1 MNGLFILLQGSLA
14 LAWTWCSCRNLREAA
29 RLEAQ
34 PELPERGVRYIPC
47 FASLL
52 LPVGFFTFAVLYL
65 LLYGPQEA
73 SYQLF
78 AAYITV
84 YLQMA
89 IYFVLLLLLLPL
101 VRRRFSANTCV
112 LLWVI
117 PNSLYYL
124 VFPARNCQLPYFTIP
139 LLRGLL
145 QIVVPVW
152 TVGFTAVLVWKIIAH
167 LLFRRRILRDAVP
180 ETDPAALE
188 ALAAEI
194 ENAFAKDPK
203 LKAVRSP
210 AVHTPLSVGMF
221 RRTTRIVLPERRYTE
236 EEYHLIYRHEIIH
249 ISREDAASK
258 FFLVFCTALYWF
270 NPLMW
275 IAARRSA
282 ADQELS
288 CDEAVLRKESQGT
301 RLRYAELLLNAAA
314 DDRGFTTCLSAKAS
328 SMRYRLRA
336 VTETDTRP
344 LGLPVVAVITFLLVL
359 TCGIVSPTIGGE
371 TGKEALFP
379 GQDPAQITLLGV
391 YDQSRGRVVTP
402 MEGEDFSGLD
412 TWLSSQPI
420 EEILG
425 AYAVSILRG
434 PESMTLLY
442 RDEDGACFLTIQE
455 RYLSLRRGS
464 APKGYLLKEPADL
477 DYLYSLIPDRPQ
489 ATLTLGRDLGN
500 VVYRMNPEEYTCV
513 TPGEEGPICRNTEED
528 YIFYPI
534 SEPRE
539 PYPDHAD
546 LEFSM
551 TPASPIL
558 AEIVTEDGTATETE
572 ITQREGGTW
581 MVPLPQTPL
590 TLTIRGTFQ
599 AEDGL
604 LYAATFQFA
613 VQDSPEEG

>member
-14 LAWTWCSCRNLREAA
+14 LAWTWYSCRNLREAA
-29 RLEAQ
+29 RLETQ

-101 VRRRFSANTCV
+101 IRRRFSANTCV

-124 VFPARNCQLPYFTIP
+124 IFPARNCQLPYFTIP
-139 LLRGLL
+139 LPRGLL
-145 QIVVPVW
+145 PIVVPVW
-152 TVGFTAVLVWKIIAH
+152 AIGFAAVLIWKVVAH
-167 LLFRRRILRDAVP
+167 LLFRRRILRDAAL
-180 ETDPAALE
+180 ETDPTALE
-188 ALAAEI
+188 ALEAEVQ
-194 ENAFAKDPK
+194 NAFAKDPK
-203 LKAVRSP
+203 LKVVRSS

-221 RRTTRIVLPERRYTE
+221 RRTTRIVLPKRRYTE
-236 EEYHLIYRHEIIH
+236 EEYHLIFRHEIIH
-249 ISREDAASK
+249 ISREDATSK

-275 IAARRSA
+275 VAARRSA

-301 RLRYAELLLNAAA
+301 RLRYAELLLSAAG

-344 LGLPVVAVITFLLVL
+344 LGLPVVAAVTFLLVL

-379 GQDPAQITLLGV
+379 GQDPAQITLQGV
-391 YDQSRGRVVTP
+391 YDSSRGRVITP

-412 TWLSSQPI
+412 NWLSSQPM

-425 AYAVSILRG
+425 AYAVSRLRG
-434 PESMTLLY
+434 PEELTLLY
-442 RDEDGACFLTIQE
+442 RDEAGECFITVQE
-455 RYLSLRRGS
+455 RYLSLRRES
-464 APKGYLLKEPADL
+464 ASKGYLLKEPVDL
-477 DYLYSLIPDRPQ
+477 DYLYSLIPNRPE
-489 ATLTLGRDLGN
+489 ATLTMERDLGN
-500 VVYRMNPEEYTCV
+500 VVFRMNPEEYTCV
-513 TPGEEGPICRNTEED
+513 TPGEEGPVCRDTEED
-528 YIFYPI
+528 YTFYPL
-534 SEPRE
+534 PDE

-551 TPASPIL
+551 TPVSPVL
-558 AEIVTEDGTATETE
+558 AEIVTEDGPAAETE
-572 ITQREGGTW
+572 LTQREGGTW
-581 MVPLPQTPL
+581 LVPLPQIPL
-590 TLTIRGTFQ
+590 TITIRGTFQ

-604 LYAATFQFA
+604 LYDATFRFA
-613 VQDSPEEG
+613 VQDPPEEG